1 MIAEIN
7 LYNVIASLSSHTASV
22 GFPALLFPSPL
33 GFKQQKNFLNEILD
47 YGLYFFSL
55 RCTFF
60 NNSFFFLF
68 SVFL

>member
-47 YGLYFFSL
+47 YGFI
-55 RCTFF
+55 
-60 NNSFFFLF
+60 FFFLTVYLF
-68 SVFL
+68 Q